1 MKGEH
6 GVTIMGLRG
15 FPGAPGMPG
24 LQGDFGE
31 PGPDG
36 MTLKITPLITLKII

>member
-6 GVTIMGLRG
+6 GITIIGPRG

-36 MTLKITPLITLKII
+36 MTIKNNTIDYF